1 LKDVNMLTPR
11 QRVITAMKR
20 ELPDQVPKFADFSP
34 GIYERFLVESGFG
47 LPEKTIQEAKGR
59 PLVTYQSALGLPDP
73 ADYFEYDVRVVE
85 FGQTERNT
93 DFHSFYE
100 PIQLPDGRSRID
112 EWGIGYV
119 RGSEHHFEEIV
130 HPMASFTCIDEL
142 EEYPWPDVTA
152 SYRREIARTLVEG
165 VHQKDLAV
173 MAWPPMKGGTIFE
186 TAWGLRGFEQLIID
200 MMTAKDFAACLLDKI
215 TALSISNA
223 CYFAACGVDVLLT
236 GDDFGMQDRMMI
248 SPKLWREWFK
258 PRYADLISSVKA
270 VNPDVLI
277 FYHSDGMIEPIIPE
291 LIEIGVEILN
301 PVQPECMDPV
311 EIKRQ
316 FGDQL
321 AFWGTV
327 GTQSTMPFGN
337 VDEVK
342 AVVKERIQT
351 IGQGGGLL
359 LAPTHKLEPDVPW
372 ENILAFFDAVNEYGV
387 YD

>member
-1 LKDVNMLTPR
+1 MLTPR

-34 GIYERFLVESGFG
+34 GIYERFLVECGFG
-47 LPEKTIQEAKGR
+47 LPEKAIEEAKGR

-73 ADYFEYDVRVVE
+73 ADYFGYDARVVE
-85 FGQTERNT
+85 FGQTELNT

-100 PIQLPDGRSRID
+100 PEQLPKGRSRID
-112 EWGIGYV
+112 EWGIGYL

-130 HPMASFTCIDEL
+130 HPMSNFTRIDEL
-142 EEYPWPDVTA
+142 EDYPWPDVTA
-152 SYRREIARTLVEG
+152 PYRREHARELVEG

-173 MAWPPMKGGTIFE
+173 LGWPPMKGGTIFE

-200 MMTAKDFAACLLDKI
+200 MMTNKDFAACLLDKI

-248 SPKLWREWFK
+248 SPKMWRGWFK
-258 PRYADLISSVKA
+258 PRYADLISNVKA

-277 FYHSDGMIEPIIPE
+277 FYHSDGFIEPIIPE

-311 EIKRQ
+311 EIKRRY
-316 FGDQL
+316 GSQL

-327 GTQSTMPFGN
+327 GTQSTMPFGS
-337 VDEVK
+337 VEEVK